1 MPHTKTH
8 WDDELFPPLPGAPAH
23 DDLAVALRALET
35 GDLPHAAHHVA
46 SALGEDPNDAK
57 ALALFDRI
65 LDGAPDPLALFVLE
79 GGDEPPSYALV
90 AGRAYVHA
98 RLGKLTAALD
108 AIFRV
113 EEVRPELDY
122 FAWAARWLEKP
133 GAAASVAPNGVDEG
147 IRRFVLRFRGTVVE
161 DAQER
166 GWLARGEPIVRALA
180 EAHPKEGYLLT
191 WYAALLRK
199 TGELE
204 RAIATATAAYAA
216 DPSTAT
222 AVALGMAHRARG
234 EMDEAIAAFQK
245 GAAHDPKNPY
255 VHLDIGDIRLDRED
269 WAGAL
274 AAYEAALAI
283 KPEEGWAEPSAM
295 YCRYRIDGD
304 AKHVKA
310 LEKLAKG
317 HHGNDRA
324 RALLD
329 RIGPRKA
336 ATQAKPPAKKKAAK
350 RQ

>member
-8 WDDELFPPLPGAPAH
+8 WDDALFPPPVAHAH
-23 DDLAVALRALET
+23 DNLAVALRALEQD
-35 GDLPHAAHHVA
+35 DLTHAALHVA
-46 SALGEDPNDAK
+46 SALGDDPGDTK

-65 LDGAPDPLALFVLE
+65 LQKAPDPLALFVLE
-79 GGDEPPSYALV
+79 GEEPPSYALV

-98 RLGKLTAALD
+98 RLGQLTAALD

-147 IRRFVLRFRGTVVE
+147 IRRFVLRFRGMFVE

-199 TGELE
+199 MGELE
-204 RAIATATAAYAA
+204 RATAIAKAAYAA

-234 EMDEAIAAFQK
+234 EMDQAIAAFQK
-245 GAAHDPKNPY
+245 GAEHDPKNPY
-255 VHLDIGDIRLDRED
+255 VHLDVGDIRLDRED
-269 WAGAL
+269 WSGAL

-283 KPEEGWAEPSAM
+283 KPDEGWAAPSAI
-295 YCRYRIDGD
+295 YCRYRLDGD

-324 RALLD
+324 RALLE
-329 RIGPRKA
+329 RIGPR
-336 ATQAKPPAKKKAAK
+336 QAVTKEKPAKRRTKK
-350 RQ
+350 R